1 MDEGTAQ
8 GWVLIDDGSARRF
21 GPALVWA
28 WRHGVKELHV
38 LVEGP
43 AAAGVVARRAAELA
57 TSPAVWTV
65 SDRSLMP
72 TVASSPPPP
81 SPVDLAWA
89 EVLEAHGADAVVEH
103 GVLRGEVLGLEVA
116 RVVDGGR
123 LEVGV
128 GRHDRQARAQLWGDF
143 DPGGAL
149 DEVVAAV
156 QVHRRAG
163 AAAHPA
169 NTLARSRWLRAVVCA
184 QPALAGA
191 ARLSA
196 VAPPLPLPD
205 LTDNGAVPC
214 VGDRLVVVCSTGVD
228 PDLVPTAADA
238 RHLYQPDAALVIVV
252 PAGDD
257 HPVTVALAGAL
268 ARPASV
274 RTVPRGWEGL
284 IPSGP

>member
-1 MDEGTAQ
+1 
-8 GWVLIDDGSARRF
+8 VLIDDGSARRF

-28 WRHGVKELHV
+28 WREGVEELHV
-38 LVEGP
+38 LVEGVLG
-43 AAAGVVARRAAELA
+43 AGVVARRAAELA
-57 TSPAVWTV
+57 IPPLVWTV
-65 SDRSLMP
+65 SGWSLVP
-72 TVASSPPPP
+72 AVAAAELASAD
-81 SPVDLAWA
+81 PVDLAWV

-128 GRHDRQARAQLWGDF
+128 GRHDRHARAELWGDV
-143 DPGGAL
+143 DPGAAL
-149 DEVVAAV
+149 DEAV
-156 QVHRRAG
+156 GAVRARRGAG

-184 QPALAGA
+184 RPALAGA
-191 ARLSA
+191 GVPLRP

-214 VGDRLVVVCSTGVD
+214 VGDGLVVVCSTGVD

-238 RHLYQPDAALVIVV
+238 RRLYQPDARLVIVV
-252 PAGDD
+252 PESDD

-284 IPSGP
+284 IPSGRIPSGP

>member
-1 MDEGTAQ
+1 LDEGTGR

-28 WRHGVKELHV
+28 WRHAVKDLHV

-57 TSPAVWTV
+57 TPPAVWTV
-65 SDRSLMP
+65 SGRSLAP
-72 TVASSPPPP
+72 AVVAEPASAG
-81 SPVDLAWA
+81 PVDLAWA
-89 EVLEAHGADAVVEH
+89 EVLAAHGADAVVEH

-149 DEVVAAV
+149 DEAVAAV
-156 QVHRRAG
+156 RARRRAG

-184 QPALAGA
+184 QPSLAGV
-191 ARLSA
+191 ARLSP
-196 VAPPLPLPD
+196 VPPPLPLPD

-214 VGDRLVVVCSTGVD
+214 VGDGLVVVCSTGVD

-238 RHLYQPDAALVIVV
+238 RHLYQPDGRLVIVV

-257 HPVTVALAGAL
+257 HPVTVALARAL
-268 ARPASV
+268 ARPALV

-284 IPSGP
+284 GPSGP

>member
-1 MDEGTAQ
+1 LGRSL
-8 GWVLIDDGSARRF
+8 V
-21 GPALVWA
+21 PAVPA
-28 WRHGVKELHV
+28 V
-38 LVEGP
+38 P
-43 AAAGVVARRAAELA
+43 AAGGAVVGGAVVGGAVVGGAVAGGAVA
-57 TSPAVWTV
+57 AVDMAWT
-65 SDRSLMP
+65 
-72 TVASSPPPP
+72 
-81 SPVDLAWA
+81 

-128 GRHDRQARAQLWGDF
+128 GRHDRHARAELGGDL

-149 DEVVAAV
+149 DDAVAAV
-156 QVHRRAG
+156 RARRRAG

-169 NTLARSRWLRAVVCA
+169 NALARSRWLRAVVCA
-184 QPALAGA
+184 RPALAGA
-191 ARLSA
+191 GVPLRP
-196 VAPPLPLPD
+196 VPPPLPLSD

-214 VGDRLVVVCSTGVD
+214 MGDGLVVVCSTGVD

-238 RHLYQPDAALVIVV
+238 RRLYQPDARLAIVV
-252 PAGDD
+252 PEGDD

-284 IPSGP
+284 ISSAP